1 MGTEPGEAMTRATLP
16 YITHPR
22 SPAGSELREPRE
34 FAVRAN
40 CRAHAKNVTGNQNG
54 RVTLTIALKLL

>member
-1 MGTEPGEAMTRATLP
+1 MDTEPGEAMTRTTVP
-16 YITHPR
+16 HITHPR

-40 CRAHAKNVTGNQNG
+40 CRAHAKNVTGPQNG
-54 RVTLTIALKLL
+54 RLGLTDCLK